1 MKRIY
6 KRVLLG
12 VWMSLTCG
20 LAAHAWYENAF
31 DPSIYDRIADMD
43 IPLVVIN
50 TVDGE
55 EPTCDVVSPPEGAWG
70 SGIANATKVPAGMQI
85 ILHGDTLYD
94 SGEYVKKESGLTI
107 KIRGNSSG
115 KKAKKPYKLKLQKK
129 ADLLLRGDKKYKD
142 KDWVLLRTGGSLI
155 TPIGYWTSEL
165 FGQEWT
171 PSHQIVNLWMNG
183 QYRGLY
189 ILCEQVTVN
198 PDCRID
204 VDEKEGYVVEAD
216 SYWWTENIYFPSSLT
231 APQLKFTYKYP
242 DPEDITDEWH
252 ESVSSD
258 VLANEAKIAAG
269 EFSDAYDCESFAK
282 WLLGWELLGNGDTA
296 GANMYIVKKDASSKI
311 AMGPMWDFDQAMQ
324 TSDDWIGAHYHYF
337 YFHHMLNSSDDGF
350 RKAFKEVWSEKG
362 HMVTESLIQRIND
375 FADSSVGQDYQRSLD
390 IQTEANVPY
399 DFWQSYVG
407 DLEFMR
413 SFTTDFLA
421 KRAEW
426 IDAHIDEVNGVE
438 TVGMEPSTY
447 ESETGYDVLGRPVAP
462 DVPGIQIRNGKKIY
476 VKP

>member
-1 MKRIY
+1 MKTIY
-6 KRVLLG
+6 KILLLSICVTLTGG
-12 VWMSLTCG
+12 VT
-20 LAAHAWYENAF
+20 AHAWYENAF

-55 EPTCDVVSPPEGAWG
+55 EPTCDVVDPPEGAWG
-70 SGIANATKVPAGMQI
+70 SGIMNATKVPAGMQI
-85 ILHGDTLYD
+85 ILHGDTVYD
-94 SGEYVKKESGLTI
+94 SGEYVKKESGLTV

-183 QYRGLY
+183 QYRGIY

-198 PDCRID
+198 PDCRIV

-216 SYWWTENIYFPSSLT
+216 PYWWTEDICFPSTLT
-231 APQLKFTYKYP
+231 APQLKFSYKYP

-252 ESVSSD
+252 EAVSSD
-258 VLANEAKIAAG
+258 VLENEAKIAAG
-269 EFSDAYDCESFAK
+269 AFSDAYDCESFAK

-296 GANMYIVKKDASSKI
+296 GSNMYIVKKDASSKI
-311 AMGPMWDFDQAMQ
+311 AMGPMWDFDYAMHNPD
-324 TSDDWIGAHYHYF
+324 TWIRTHYDYF
-337 YFHHMLNSSDDGF
+337 YFHHMLKSADDGF
-350 RKAFKEVWSEKG
+350 RNAFQQVWREKG
-362 HMVTESLIQRIND
+362 HMVTENLIKRIND
-375 FADSSVGQDYQRSLD
+375 FADSSVGRDYQRSLD

-399 DFWQSYVG
+399 DAWQPYVG

-426 IDAHIDEVNGVE
+426 IDAHIDEVCGVE
-438 TVGMEPSTY
+438 TVGMEPSVD
-447 ESETGYDVLGRPVAP
+447 ESAKGYDVLGRPVGP
-462 DVPGIQIRNGKKIY
+462 DVPGIQIRNGKK
-476 VKP
+476 VFVRP